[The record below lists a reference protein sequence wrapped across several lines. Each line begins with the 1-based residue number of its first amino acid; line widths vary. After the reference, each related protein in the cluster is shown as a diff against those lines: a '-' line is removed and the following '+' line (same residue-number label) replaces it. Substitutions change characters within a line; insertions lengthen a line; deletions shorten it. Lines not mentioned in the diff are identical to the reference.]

1 MTRPRTILTLALFAL
16 ALPWR
21 LEAQQQPAWEIESLT
36 GEGGVVYDFQTGLA
50 VATNGVLIK
59 YSGGVLTADRVT
71 LDQQSGE
78 AIADGAVRI
87 QQEDL
92 IWAGEHISYN
102 FNTRQM
108 EAQQFRTGKS
118 PVFAM

>member
-108 EAQQFRTGKS
+108 EAGR
-118 PVFAM
+118 P